1 MGMPQGKGI
10 TMNEK
15 TVLITGATGQTGGY
29 TIKALAGLPVAI
41 RALVRKDDDR
51 AAGLRRMG
59 VETVVGDLLEID
71 DVRAAMEGV
80 STAYFVYPLLPG
92 LVSATAYFAQAATE
106 AGLQGVVNMS
116 QISARRDSH
125 SHQARDHWISERVF
139 DWSGVPVTHIRPTFF
154 AQWLTRGKQV
164 KTIAEKGF
172 FRLPFGTG
180 RHAPIAAEDQGR
192 LIAAL
197 LMEPAPHAGAT
208 YQLNGPVE
216 MDYHGVAAAMSEEL
230 GRTIVYEPM
239 EIPDYRR
246 QLEGGGMPEQMI
258 QHLCAVAEDY
268 RAGLF
273 EGTDAVIEK
282 ITGIP
287 PMTVQ
292 AFVEAHR
299 DELGGSGPNASSAS
313 E

>member
-1 MGMPQGKGI
+1 MTDKI
-10 TMNEK
+10 
-15 TVLITGATGQTGGY
+15 VLVTGSTGATGGSA
-29 TIKALAGLPVAI
+29 IEALTRMQVPV
-41 RALVRKDDDR
+41 RALVRKDDER
-51 AAGLRRMG
+51 AARLRDVG
-59 VETVVGDLLEID
+59 VDTRVGDLLEID

-80 STAYFVYPLLPG
+80 SAAYFVYPLLPG
-92 LVSATAYFAQAATE
+92 LVTASAYFAQAASE
-106 AGLQGVVNMS
+106 AGLQGIVNMS
-116 QISARRDSH
+116 QLSARRDSR

-139 DWSGVPVTHIRPTFF
+139 DWSGVPVTHLRPTFF
-154 AQWLTRGKQV
+154 AQWLTRGKQLR
-164 KTIAEKGF
+164 TIAEEGY

-192 LIAAL
+192 IIAAIL
-197 LMEPAPHAGAT
+197 NDPAPHVGKT
-208 YQLNGPVE
+208 YELYGPVE

-230 GRTIVYEPM
+230 GRTIVYQPM

-246 QLEGGGMPEQMI
+246 QLEALNMPEQMI

-273 EGTDAVIEK
+273 AGTDRVIEK

-299 DELGGSGPNASSAS
+299 DELGG
-313 E
+313 